1 MKDPTLQWKPGRMRA
16 RTCVRP
22 RARFAVLMV
31 ALLLGGAAPVLAQGR
46 LGKAR
51 PFGVLGASA
60 VTNTGPTT
68 IWGNL
73 GLWPGSSITGLGSIT
88 LHGVVHQTDAVAN
101 QAQNDALTAY
111 NWLSGLP
118 STANLTGQD
127 LGPVG
132 GLTLTPGVYTFS
144 SSAQLT
150 NNLILNFQNLSNPF
164 FAFIIGS
171 TLTTGSGASVS
182 VINGLPGGGG
192 SIFWRVGSSAT
203 LGTGTSFLGNIIANQ
218 SITLNTG
225 ANIVCGRAIALNGA
239 VTMHNNTINNNC
251 GTADFGSFGFSS
263 NGAGGGGGGGGGSV
277 TPEPGT
283 LVLLGS
289 GIFLLVL
296 VGGPLRRG
304 LA

>member
-1 MKDPTLQWKPGRMRA
+1 MGARA
-16 RTCVRP
+16 TNRP
-22 RARFAVLMV
+22 RARFTVLVV
-31 ALLLGGAAPVLAQGR
+31 ALLLGGAAPVLAQGH

-51 PFGVLGASA
+51 PFGVLGAST
-60 VTNTGPTT
+60 VTNTGPST

-118 STANLTGQD
+118 STANLSGQD

-132 GLTLTPGVYTFS
+132 GLTLTPGVYTFA

-225 ANIVCGRAIALNGA
+225 ANIVCGRAIALNAA
-239 VTMHNNTINNNC
+239 VSMDNNTINNNC
-251 GTADFGSFGFSS
+251 GAADFNSFGFS
-263 NGAGGGGGGGGGSV
+263 GPGSKGTV

-289 GIFLLVL
+289 GLLVLL

>member
-1 MKDPTLQWKPGRMRA
+1 MEDPRLQPPSGRMAA
-16 RTCVRP
+16 RTSSRP
-22 RARFAVLMV
+22 GLRFALLVG
-31 ALLLGGAAPVLAQGR
+31 ALLLGGAAPALAQNH
-46 LGKAR
+46 LGKAQ
-51 PFGVLGASA
+51 PFGVLGAST

-73 GLWPGSSITGLGSIT
+73 GLWPGTSITGLGSIT
-88 LHGVVHQTDAVAN
+88 LHGTVHQTNAVAQ
-101 QAQNDALTAY
+101 QAQNDALSAY
-111 NWLSGLP
+111 NWLGTLP
-118 STANLTGQD
+118 STSNMSGQD
-127 LGPVG
+127 LGPSG
-132 GLTLTPGVYTFS
+132 GLTLTPGVYTFA

-150 NNLILNFQNLSNPF
+150 NNLILDFQNLTNPF

-182 VINGLPGGGG
+182 AIHGLPGGGG

-218 SITLNTG
+218 SITMNTG
-225 ANIVCGRAIALNGA
+225 ANITCGRAIALNGA
-239 VTMHNNTINNNC
+239 VTLDTNVINNNC
-251 GTADFGSFGFSS
+251 GAADFNSFGFSGPGTS
-263 NGAGGGGGGGGGSV
+263 GGTV

-289 GIFLLVL
+289 GLVLVLL